1 MAEGGR
7 IIKSSTLNYLKKRWK
22 EGTFGEIFQD
32 WKWIF
37 SYSKRFK
44 GSIAL
49 YTALG
54 LFSSTLG
61 LVSAIAGKFLVD
73 VVIGRKVD
81 QLWLAALVMAG
92 SALLSLAVSNLSG
105 RITQKLEVDMTNVI
119 RADVFDA
126 VMDAGWQ
133 SLNQFSNG
141 DILNRFHGD
150 ISTVASN
157 AISWLPSLII
167 SVYNFISTFV
177 VIFYYSP
184 MMALI
189 ALSSAPVV
197 LLMSRYLVQKQKS
210 FRNEMMETTSRM
222 YSFESEALYNL
233 DTVKSF
239 GVMDFFSLQ
248 LRELQIQYR
257 NVTLAWNMFKIRTN
271 VFMSLVGLLVS
282 YIAYG
287 YALYLL
293 WGDRITYGTMTLF
306 LQQRGA
312 LTGAMQSLIGI
323 VPGFISSS
331 VSAHRIQELMALPK
345 EKHSEGEI
353 PPAYF
358 RGNLTLKLDQVD
370 FAYEDG
376 EMVLEASDFEA
387 HPGQITALVGPSGEG
402 KTTVLR
408 LLLGMILPKNGS
420 CVLEPADMPPLGVSA
435 ETRALIAYVPQGNTL
450 LSGTI
455 AENLRLARR
464 DATDDEI
471 VEALKLAC
479 AWEFVE
485 KMPNGINSSI
495 YEHGKGLSE
504 GQAQRVSIARAL
516 LRGTPL
522 ILMDE
527 ATSALDVETE
537 RQVLR
542 NILKKS
548 PESTYIITTHRPSV
562 LSMCD
567 RVYRVVDRRITQLGQ
582 EEVQSI
588 VRNF

>member
-1 MAEGGR
+1 MRSA
-7 IIKSSTLNYLKKRWK
+7 TLDYIKKRWK

-345 EKHSEGEI
+345 EKHSEEEI
-353 PPAYF
+353 PPEYF

-420 CVLEPADMPPLGVSA
+420 CVLEPADMPPLSVSA

-455 AENLRLARR
+455 AENMRLARR